1 MAARPQTRQR
11 DWGWPMESR
20 LDMHDADKSL
30 AEEVPLV
37 PQDDKDTKDALNKLA
52 DEAARATATL
62 RPAATADFSAGPRP
76 SLAETPALPEAD
88 DPAAAPAQRRR
99 AGVGRFVFAVG
110 LGVAATLAWQSYG
123 EAGRQL
129 LAAHVPALA
138 GVLMVSQAPASQPA
152 AAPADDAATTQPVA
166 AGETAAPA
174 GPALASAPADA
185 SPPAAA
191 PHAAMPVP
199 VDLTPQI
206 EAMARDLAAL
216 RESMARLVASQDETA
231 KILAKLRAD
240 EEAKPVPAPKPRPVA
255 VRRPPPAAPAPA
267 PAAPIGR
274 PAPSAGSAAVTSAPL
289 SVIPP
294 PPGAVTP
301 PVRRP
306 PAGLP

>member
-1 MAARPQTRQR
+1 
-11 DWGWPMESR
+11 MESR
-20 LDMHDADKSL
+20 LDMHDADRSL

-88 DPAAAPAQRRR
+88 DLAAEPTQRRR

-129 LAAHVPALA
+129 LVAHVPALA
-138 GVLMVSQAPASQPA
+138 GVLMVSHAPASHPA

-166 AGETAAPA
+166 AGEAAAPV

-185 SPPAAA
+185 SAQGGAAPVA
-191 PHAAMPVP
+191 PPHAAMPAP

-206 EAMARDLAAL
+206 QAMARDLAAL

-267 PAAPIGR
+267 PAAAIGR
-274 PAPSAGSAAVTSAPL
+274 PAPSPGSATVTSAPL